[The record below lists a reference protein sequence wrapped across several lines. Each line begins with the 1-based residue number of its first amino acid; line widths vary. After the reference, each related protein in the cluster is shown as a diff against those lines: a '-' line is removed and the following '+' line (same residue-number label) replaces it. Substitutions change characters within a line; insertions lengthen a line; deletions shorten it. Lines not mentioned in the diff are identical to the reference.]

1 MPSKADTHR
10 IFTVR
15 LERETVE
22 RLTRLAGKYQEA
34 EGSRVTVS
42 ELVRYALE
50 EYLKDRKA

>member
-1 MPSKADTHR
+1 MPSETDTHR
-10 IFTVR
+10 ILTVR
-15 LERETVE
+15 LERDTIE

>member
-1 MPSKADTHR
+1 MPSKTDTHR